1 MNDVKE
7 KTIHDAF
14 MGLWHIMA
22 KYDGAKKEWANRC
35 GCFFQGLMVMTKS
48 TTSTHNKRRAVEI
61 GNKLYKELRDADQK
75 IISETYSLIS
85 N

>member
-14 MGLWHIMA
+14 MELWHKMA
-22 KYDGAKKEWANRC
+22 DYDGAKKEWAIRC
-35 GCFFQGLMVMTKS
+35 DCFFQSFVVMTKS
-48 TTSTHNKRRAVEI
+48 TTSTPKKRRAVEI
-61 GNKLYKELRDADQK
+61 GNSLYKELRDADQK
-75 IISETYSLIS
+75 IINETYSLIT

>member
-14 MGLWHIMA
+14 MELWE
-22 KYDGAKKEWANRC
+22 KLGDYDGGKKEWCDRI
-35 GCFFQGLMVMTKS
+35 GCFHQSLIVMTKS
-48 TTSTHNKRRAVEI
+48 STSTPKKRRAVEL
-61 GNKLYKELRDADQK
+61 GNKLYKELKETDQK
-75 IISETYSLIS
+75 IINETYSLIT

>member
-14 MGLWHIMA
+14 MELWQKMA
-22 KYDGAKKEWANRC
+22 DYDGAKKEWADRC
-35 GCFFQGLMVMTKS
+35 GCFFQSLLVMTKS
-48 TTSTHNKRRAVEI
+48 TTSTTNKRRAVTI
-61 GNKLYKELRDADQK
+61 GNKLYKELKEADQK
-75 IISETYSLIS
+75 IIDETYSLIS